1 MKIARFP
8 FSWYSKKKAM
18 LAFEFATV
26 LADTASQLGVPMT
39 RELVA
44 EAEKLLER
52 ELGHSTPTHF
62 ACNMNVYVLAILK
75 PKD

>member
-1 MKIARFP
+1 MKIAKFP
-8 FSWYSKKKAM
+8 FSWYSKKKAI

-26 LADTASQLGVPMT
+26 LADTASQLNIPMT
-39 RELVA
+39 REIVV
-44 EAEKLLER
+44 EAEKLLEA
-52 ELGHSTPTHF
+52 ELGHCTPSHF

>member
-1 MKIARFP
+1 MKITKLP
-8 FSWYSKKKAM
+8 FSWYGRSKAI

-26 LADTASQLGVPMT
+26 LADTASQLDIPMT
-39 RELVA
+39 REIVA
-44 EAEKLLER
+44 DAENLIER
-52 ELGHSTPTHF
+52 ELGPRTATHF

>member
-1 MKIARFP
+1 MKIAKWP
-8 FSWYSKKKAM
+8 FSWYTKKKAM

-26 LADTASQLGVPMT
+26 LADTASQLNVPMT
-39 RELVA
+39 REIVV

-52 ELGHSTPTHF
+52 ELGPCSPTHF

-75 PKD
+75 PQD